1 MNKTQAA
8 KKKADWLAYCLSI
21 GWEKKELDDLS
32 KVWDD
37 YYDEEGNRRSRLQS
51 PSTPI
56 LGAEEAAEE
65 LWDEYSEL
73 IDDDISSLETVAG
86 NCIIREHKFKKAII
100 AHSEQYRERVLELE
114 KGLLGILQ
122 RPHGCRFCDS
132 GVLRT
137 PDNPSKDHDDDCPY
151 KITKQLLNL

>member
-56 LGAEEAAEE
+56 LGAEETD
-65 LWDEYSEL
+65 LDL
-73 IDDDISSLETVAG
+73 
-86 NCIIREHKFKKAII
+86 IREFVDFVSDSNAAFIKSTIAEFWYISGRKDPPKKDEFIL
-100 AHSEQYRERVLELE
+100 EFLKNRV
-114 KGLLGILQ
+114 K
-122 RPHGCRFCDS
+122 
-132 GVLRT
+132 
-137 PDNPSKDHDDDCPY
+137 
-151 KITKQLLNL
+151 